1 MRNYHKFVMS
11 PLSVL
16 QQWEWVRI
24 AGRMEHLD
32 EIGLK
37 AYHRLQPSGKKPKAS
52 RDLSSSSTR
61 TVSEGP

>member
-1 MRNYHKFVMS
+1 MS
-11 PLSVL
+11 KYTQNSLEENK
-16 QQWEWVRI
+16 WEVGRDCR
-24 AGRMEHLD
+24 RMEHLD

-61 TVSEGP
+61 TVRQGP